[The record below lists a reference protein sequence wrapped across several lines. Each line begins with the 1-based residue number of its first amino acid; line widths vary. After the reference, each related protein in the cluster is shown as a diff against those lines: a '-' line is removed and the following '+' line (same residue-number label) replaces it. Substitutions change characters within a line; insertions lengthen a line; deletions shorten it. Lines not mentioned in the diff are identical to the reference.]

1 MLRNQSTKLRM
12 STLPN
17 QCCYFTLQ
25 NGMLIILSLYS
36 VKTDQEQENG
46 ACKSIHTLLVT
57 AKSRLTQC
65 WQCLKYPPPTLT
77 PTEWPRTPLVNCL
90 LQLRRDPAWSTPF
103 LVDVLCR
110 PNQRCI
116 SGTLLRNSSVAIF
129 STHCNRSDINSVYL
143 KAICYLAL
151 GPFSKSRSVNS
162 EYLISRG
169 KVAVVVRLRWG
180 TVYQ

>member
-1 MLRNQSTKLRM
+1 MLLLYLAKWNAH
-12 STLPN
+12 
-17 QCCYFTLQ
+17 YIVALQ
-25 NGMLIILSLYS
+25 R
-36 VKTDQEQENG
+36 ENG
-46 ACKSIHTLLVT
+46 PRTRKRGMQIRTHVASDSKKSFDTMLTVFKIPTADLDTHWVT
-57 AKSRLTQC
+57 T
-65 WQCLKYPPPTLT
+65 
-77 PTEWPRTPLVNCL
+77 RTPLVNCL